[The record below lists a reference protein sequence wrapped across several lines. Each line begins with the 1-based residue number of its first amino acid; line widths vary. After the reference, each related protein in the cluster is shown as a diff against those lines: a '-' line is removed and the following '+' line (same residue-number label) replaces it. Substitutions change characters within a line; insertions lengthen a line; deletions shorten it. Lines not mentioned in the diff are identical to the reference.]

1 MEIANE
7 YTHYSKH
14 YLEPICELYKIDNA
28 NYNRK
33 VLMQPTKDT
42 ILQNSLNT

>member
-14 YLEPICELYKIDNA
+14 TICELYKIDNA
-28 NYNRK
+28 NYNTK
-33 VLMQPTKDT
+33 VLNATNEKHNLTEQLKT
-42 ILQNSLNT
+42 